1 MVLNIEISDVLTIT
15 QTIGIIGT
23 LLIALY
29 FSKRQVRELSV
40 DTETKVLSDLDEK
53 VHRPEEHLLERPEL
67 SRVINNVQSL
77 SPEGVYALAL

>member
-1 MVLNIEISDVLTIT
+1 MVLDLEISDVLSIT

-29 FSKRQVRELSV
+29 FSRQTSELSV
-40 DTETKVLSDLDEK
+40 DIETKVLGDLDEK
-53 VHRPEEHLLERPEL
+53 MHKLEEHLRERPEL

-77 SPEGVYALAL
+77 QMKDL